1 MQVEAAGPLWV
12 APAAGS
18 GAGDDAEDGALV
30 AVLTQCVRV
39 ELTVT
44 LHELE
49 RPHSAEAA
57 DMRPQARLPVS
68 CPSQPCPHSRALKGH
83 PQRGGA
89 LLLCV

>member
-1 MQVEAAGPLWV
+1 VEAAGPLWV

-18 GAGDDAEDGALV
+18 GAGTDAEDGALV

-49 RPHSAEAA
+49 RPHTREAA
-57 DMRPQARLPVS
+57 DMRSQARLLP
-68 CPSQPCPHSRALKGH
+68 L
-83 PQRGGA
+83 
-89 LLLCV
+89 